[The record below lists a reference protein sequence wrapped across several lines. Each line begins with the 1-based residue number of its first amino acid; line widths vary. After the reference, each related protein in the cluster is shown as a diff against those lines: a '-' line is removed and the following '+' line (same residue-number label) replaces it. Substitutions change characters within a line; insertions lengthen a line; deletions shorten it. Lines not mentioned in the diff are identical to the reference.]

1 MQVRNNCMNCYI
13 VITQWLL
20 KNLWYQETYKSLLVL
35 IAIFFHGWEEE
46 FICIVF
52 LWSKLTERKTVS
64 FLRTKVLDVVVQ
76 RVLIFSGR
84 SISSIASWHCEM
96 QNLQRV
102 QGGSLTHFRTDILE
116 QRENPKKNRSKKSLG
131 LGFNFSV
138 ACTGMGRNGK
148 L

>member
-1 MQVRNNCMNCYI
+1 MDG
-13 VITQWLL
+13 
-20 KNLWYQETYKSLLVL
+20 KKSLFALSFFGQKL
-35 IAIFFHGWEEE
+35 I
-46 FICIVF
+46 
-52 LWSKLTERKTVS
+52 ERKTVS